1 MSTTTTTTTR
11 ITAANVAAAAA
22 DLISAEGTR
31 AARWA
36 IFSTS
41 AFLTTD
47 SLRKIQNALNKV
59 GAVKY
64 SSLAT
69 LNRVQVVGSYL
80 ARDLSAEAV
89 AGADDL
95 YTAVI
100 ACTKT
105 DGPGIVKAREAIDPC
120 NTIGEAIAA
129 VRALVEGANAE
140 APVADGEGEGE
151 GDEEV
156 TEAPEADKSA
166 TYLKQAG
173 DALTNFTA
181 KGTPTREHEG
191 TLEIILAQVEEA
203 LALVR
208 KQALPNVVLVAA

>member
-1 MSTTTTTTTR
+1 MSTTTTTNV

-36 IFSTS
+36 IFATS

-64 SSLAT
+64 SSSTT

-89 AGADDL
+89 DGADDL

-100 ACTKT
+100 ACTKK

-129 VRALVEGANAE
+129 VRALVEGVKAE
-140 APVADGEGEGE
+140 APEAEVEGEGE

-156 TEAPEADKSA
+156 TEAPADKSA
-166 TYLKQAG
+166 TYLKQAA

-208 KQALPNVVLVAA
+208 KQALPHGVLVAA